1 MTSNLPTIPSEDSAE
16 EVKNFFDK
24 FFQQQITFPASQV
37 DAVVGYFMKR
47 GFSDDSAKSTAIVLL
62 NQAKIDNVN
71 VFQLLDTLQGL
82 GDAQLSGIV
91 TEILNST
98 RDKTST
104 LGFKIIAVEETIES
118 RNIKP

>member
-1 MTSNLPTIPSEDSAE
+1 MTSNLPTTPSEDSSE

>member
-1 MTSNLPTIPSEDSAE
+1 MTTNLPTNPSEDSSE

>member
-1 MTSNLPTIPSEDSAE
+1 MTSNLPNNPSEDSSE

>member
-1 MTSNLPTIPSEDSAE
+1 
-16 EVKNFFDK
+16 
-24 FFQQQITFPASQV
+24 
-37 DAVVGYFMKR
+37 
-47 GFSDDSAKSTAIVLL
+47 
-62 NQAKIDNVN
+62 
-71 VFQLLDTLQGL
+71 LQGL
-82 GDAQLSGIV
+82 GDAQLSSIV